1 MWHLCANHL
10 NLKPDSIHNCYT
22 TALGKKLN
30 LDIYI
35 GSELSPTDP
44 CKTMKMQLI
53 LHNAEETLK
62 LNPPPK
68 YLPWVTVNNEPLFR
82 DYSNVIKYIC
92 NAYRGNSKPGACKT
106 TSSIPLSP
114 SLCDPPNTKFVSP

>member
-22 TALGKKLN
+22 TALGKK
-30 LDIYI
+30 
-35 GSELSPTDP
+35 
-44 CKTMKMQLI
+44 LI